1 MSQVIRHTTDW
12 SASTLISW
20 CIVSVICLLYPAENT
35 LIYWQL
41 PIHAFTLGLLWFSIK
56 RPNQHVP
63 FIALLYWLLIA
74 ALIPLTNT
82 SLVLIHLVMFS
93 ALFSVHFT
101 WLVIWI
107 MVGTLLSVYFA
118 YYYWLLEST
127 VWSTVAIW
135 GGFALMN
142 VVISKKIVESLNM
155 HYQSKQNYEELKA
168 TQSMLRAM
176 SAEQERLHISRELHD
191 ALGHKL
197 TALSI
202 NLDFLKRTAD
212 GNAQEMLVSCHQM
225 SQEILTEVREI
236 VSSQRAG
243 KGMLKLSLENLIA
256 QTPKLS
262 CSLQLASQLEALSG
276 TSALCVVRFCQEMIN
291 NTLKH
296 TQATKLNLSIKLS
309 NEMSPLM
316 IEAYASHNQPELT
329 VPIQKNGLKG
339 LTERLEAVGGQF
351 TQKIE
356 DGVLQNK
363 ITLPFQEKECRRD

>member
-1 MSQVIRHTTDW
+1 
-12 SASTLISW
+12 
-20 CIVSVICLLYPAENT
+20 
-35 LIYWQL
+35 
-41 PIHAFTLGLLWFSIK
+41 
-56 RPNQHVP
+56 
-63 FIALLYWLLIA
+63 
-74 ALIPLTNT
+74 
-82 SLVLIHLVMFS
+82 MFS

-127 VWSTVAIW
+127 VWSTVTIW

-142 VVISKKIVESLNM
+142 GVISKKIVESLNM

-168 TQSMLRAM
+168 TQNMLRAM

-243 KGMLKLSLENLIA
+243 RGMLKLSLENLIA

-262 CSLQLASQLEALSG
+262 CSLQLASQLEDLSG

-296 TQATKLNLSIKLS
+296 TQATELNLSIKLS

-363 ITLPFQEKECRRD
+363 ITLPFQEKACRRD